1 MNRLGRHDNA
11 QGPLIPSHHHP
22 AKRDQLWVAFPFV
35 NPYASDMT
43 QDRPILGIALMLGF
57 CVVAPL
63 GDAVAK
69 LLGGNVPIGEIV
81 LVRFAVQFVVLAP
94 LVWYSGRLWRM
105 QGRVL
110 WLAFLRTIL
119 HIIGIAAMFSALSY
133 LPLADAVAIAFVMP
147 FFMLLLGKF
156 VLNEAV
162 GTRRIIACLVG
173 FMGTLLIVQ
182 PAFAS
187 VGWPALLP
195 IFVAINFS
203 FFMLITRQI
212 AKKTDPIGLQ
222 AVSGAMAVVVMTPFL
237 ALGHLLGVP
246 HFNLIAPDLNAW
258 VMMIGLGVLGT
269 VAHLLMTWSLRYAPS
284 ATLAPMQYLEIPF
297 ATLLGL
303 LIFGDLP
310 NNLAALGIAIT
321 ISAGLYI
328 ILRERANAR
337 LEAAK
342 GLAPA
347 PT

>member
-1 MNRLGRHDNA
+1 
-11 QGPLIPSHHHP
+11 
-22 AKRDQLWVAFPFV
+22 
-35 NPYASDMT
+35 MT
-43 QDRPILGIALMLGF
+43 QDRPTLGIALMLGF

-63 GDAVAK
+63 GDAIAK
-69 LLGGNVPIGEIV
+69 LLGSSVPIGEVV
-81 LVRFAVQFVVLAP
+81 LIRFAIQLVLLTP
-94 LVWYSGRLWRM
+94 LVWYSGRLWKM

-110 WLAFLRTIL
+110 RLAFLRTLL

-147 FFMLLLGKF
+147 FLMLLLGKY
-156 VLNEAV
+156 VLGEEV
-162 GTRRIIACLVG
+162 GTRRIAACLVG
-173 FMGTLLIVQ
+173 FIGTLLIVQ

-195 IFVAINFS
+195 LFVAVNFS

-212 AKKTDPIGLQ
+212 AKETDPIGLQ
-222 AVSGAMAVVVMTPFL
+222 AVSGAMAVAVMIPVLIIGHVF
-237 ALGHLLGVP
+237 ALPV
-246 HFNLIAPDLNAW
+246 FTIMAPDLVGW
-258 VMMIGLGVLGT
+258 TMLIGLGVLGT
-269 VAHLLMTWSLRYAPS
+269 TAHLLMTWSLRFAPS

-310 NNLAALGIAIT
+310 NPLAALGIAIT

-337 LEAAK
+337 LLAAK
-342 GLAPA
+342 GLTPA

>member
-1 MNRLGRHDNA
+1 
-11 QGPLIPSHHHP
+11 
-22 AKRDQLWVAFPFV
+22 
-35 NPYASDMT
+35 MT
-43 QDRPILGIALMLGF
+43 QDRPTLGIALMLGF

-63 GDAVAK
+63 GDAIAK
-69 LLGGNVPIGEIV
+69 LLGSSVPIGEVV
-81 LVRFAVQFVVLAP
+81 LIRFAIQLVLLTP
-94 LVWYSGRLWRM
+94 LVWYSGRLWKM

-110 WLAFLRTIL
+110 RLAFLRTLL

-147 FFMLLLGKF
+147 FLMLLLGKY
-156 VLNEAV
+156 VLGEEV
-162 GTRRIIACLVG
+162 GTRRIAACLVG
-173 FMGTLLIVQ
+173 FIGTLLIVQ

-195 IFVAINFS
+195 LFVAVNFS

-212 AKKTDPIGLQ
+212 AKETDPIGLQ
-222 AVSGAMAVVVMTPFL
+222 AVSGAMAVAVMIPVL
-237 ALGHLLGVP
+237 IIGHVFAVP
-246 HFNLIAPDLNAW
+246 VFTIIAPDLVGW
-258 VMMIGLGVLGT
+258 TMLIGLGVLGT
-269 VAHLLMTWSLRYAPS
+269 TAHLLMTWSLRFAPS

-310 NNLAALGIAIT
+310 NPLAALGIAIT

-337 LEAAK
+337 LLAAK
-342 GLAPA
+342 GLTPA